1 MENPTIKGR
10 SMSGF
15 NYSLGDT
22 VLDRIV
28 GGVPPGSL
36 LVILGHPGA
45 GKTTFAAKFILEN
58 TRALAVKAVYISL
71 AESREKFM
79 TNMKKLGLNFEELER
94 HKLFE
99 FIHMPTI
106 AGPDAI
112 EFISR
117 ILSEKMVRENAKI
130 AVIDSITPL
139 ISLLGTEKGRAFLH
153 ATLYNLVNTL
163 KGVLLLIADLPWGR
177 ETIDLGGI
185 EFVADAVLVFK
196 TRMERGLL
204 YRFIEIRKFRGA
216 PIPLAEIPFVIIE
229 NEGIR
234 LFPLLPTEEIPPLSM
249 DKCYLTGC
257 KPLDDAWGGI
267 PRGANIVILYPRNSN
282 IPLTLLGIIA
292 KLIITNSIRFGV
304 ISFELPAI
312 WLVRALES
320 AARHY
325 GMDPTRITQLLALEK
340 SFNPT
345 MYSPQELIGTILT
358 HVERSKIEMLIMHG
372 VNVLYEIYGSRQLNP
387 IFYNA
392 AQFFRKLGVIMINLL
407 EGGLKSLNSVLSYSP
422 DILHTIT
429 YVGSTYMGYAVRH
442 IVWKSLPRYL
452 TGLVIHDKPIVLDDD
467 KLAAC
472 LGEYRGPLLPK

>member
-1 MENPTIKGR
+1 MT
-10 SMSGF
+10 SF
-15 NYSLGDT
+15 NYSLGDA

-36 LVILGHPGA
+36 LVVLGHPGA

-58 TRALAVKAVYISL
+58 ARTLAIKAVYISL

-79 TNMKKLGLNFEELER
+79 NNMKRLGLDFEELEK

-99 FIHMPTI
+99 FIHIPTI

-112 EFISR
+112 EFISK
-117 ILSEKMVRENAKI
+117 ILSEKMVEENVKI
-130 AVIDSITPL
+130 VVIDSITPL
-139 ISLLGTEKGRAFLH
+139 ISVLGTEKGRAFLH

-234 LFPLLPTEEIPPLSM
+234 LFPLLPTEEIPPLTM
-249 DKCYLTGC
+249 DRCYLTGC

-267 PRGANIVILYPRNSN
+267 PKGANIVILYPRSGN

-292 KLIITNSIRFGV
+292 KLIISNSIKFGI

-325 GMDPTRITQLLALEK
+325 GMDSLKISQLLALER
-340 SFNPT
+340 SLNPT
-345 MYSPQELIGTILT
+345 MYSPQELVGTILT
-358 HVERSKIEMLIMHG
+358 QVERSKVELLIVHG
-372 VNVLYEIYGSRQLNP
+372 INVLYEVYGIQQLSTVL
-387 IFYNA
+387 FNA
-392 AQFFRKLGVIMINLL
+392 AQFFRKLGVTTINLL
-407 EGGLKSLNSVLSYSP
+407 EGDLKRLSDILSYSP
-422 DILHTIT
+422 DILHTVT
-429 YVGSTYMGYAVRH
+429 YVGNALTGYTVRH
-442 IVWKSLPRYL
+442 IIWKSLPRYL

-467 KLAAC
+467 KLATC
-472 LGEYRGPLLPK
+472 LGEYRGPLFPR